1 MITATFRERR
11 MTFLS
16 AHGGRAAL
24 VPRIMPRRA
33 ETALKTARAVRR
45 PRDPGGRAS
54 LTDMA
59 DRKIAAAVVMTAA
72 AVSAAGLG
80 TDTPPGRGKSVR
92 LQITGYRPA
101 PAVVVRSYGVAS
113 HGISRSRWS
122 AGGVF
127 GLAPSSL
134 TELVLRPAGSR

>member
-1 MITATFRERR
+1 
-11 MTFLS
+11 
-16 AHGGRAAL
+16 
-24 VPRIMPRRA
+24 MPRRA

-45 PRDPGGRAS
+45 PRDPGCRAS

-80 TDTPPGRGKSVR
+80 TDTPPWNGALTVPGTAVNTDPAGANPYGCRSPVTVR
-92 LQITGYRPA
+92 LRLSSFVPM
-101 PAVVVRSYGVAS
+101 GVAS